1 MHLCAGQLRGWKI
14 DDTIAWIVFFYDYDV
29 TEYMYRTNIV
39 NAKQME
45 LQREGSEAKTRK
57 RNSLVITFQSES
69 QIKPERST
77 DYNLVQ
83 VSQFDGKVGSIVGGG
98 KKKIIRVVM
107 RVTSGGNERVCGERE
122 SIEKL
127 RKKIVKEKKMK
138 IGRK

>member
-1 MHLCAGQLRGWKI
+1 
-14 DDTIAWIVFFYDYDV
+14 
-29 TEYMYRTNIV
+29 MYQTNIV

-57 RNSLVITFQSES
+57 RNSLVITFLSES

-107 RVTSGGNERVCGERE
+107 RVTSGGNERVSGERE

-127 RKKIVKEKKMK
+127 RKNRKRKKNE
-138 IGRK
+138 GGQ

>member
-1 MHLCAGQLRGWKI
+1 MCWQDEVVGGQLRGWEI
-14 DDTIAWIVFFYDYDV
+14 DVPQRGLFFYDYDV
-29 TEYMYRTNIV
+29 TEYMYQTNIV

-45 LQREGSEAKTRK
+45 LQREASEAKTRK
-57 RNSLVITFQSES
+57 RNSLVITFLSES

-107 RVTSGGNERVCGERE
+107 RVTSEEETKESVVRE
-122 SIEKL
+122 NP
-127 RKKIVKEKKMK
+127 
-138 IGRK
+138 

>member
-1 MHLCAGQLRGWKI
+1 MKWQAVSFADGKLMYHSVGL
-14 DDTIAWIVFFYDYDV
+14 FFYDYDV
-29 TEYMYRTNIV
+29 TEYMYQTNIV

-57 RNSLVITFQSES
+57 RNGLIITFLSES

-83 VSQFDGKVGSIVGGG
+83 VSQFDGKVGGIVGGG

-107 RVTSGGNERVCGERE
+107 RVTSGGNERVSGERE

-127 RKKIVKEKKMK
+127 RKKIVREKKMK
-138 IGRK
+138 VDSKG